1 VAHDCV
7 RNAQGLERARRGT
20 GDSARIEP
28 DWSCGVEPGY
38 AGSSDGEMVTAAAA
52 WLTRSLRSAIRVLL
66 HWASSIAGDAASL
79 CVAKRRGRVTRAPSY

>member
-1 VAHDCV
+1 MAHDYV
-7 RNAQGLERARRGT
+7 RNAQGLERTRRGT

-52 WLTRSLRSAIRVLL
+52 WLTRSLRSAIRVLN
-66 HWASSIAGDAASL
+66 WANSIAGDAASV